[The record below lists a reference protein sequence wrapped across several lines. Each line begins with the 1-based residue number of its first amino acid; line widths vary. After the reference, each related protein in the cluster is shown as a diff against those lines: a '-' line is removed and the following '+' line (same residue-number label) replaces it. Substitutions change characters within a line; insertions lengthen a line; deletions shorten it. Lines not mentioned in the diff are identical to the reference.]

1 MRGDHVLIPTWL
13 TMQLI
18 VVHVGKC
25 TASAGEVRSRG
36 WCLGPVGAA
45 HIPSWN
51 SAGLEVPPSRC
62 LELRLV
68 YYSWN
73 ERSDKL
79 RLRLYSACILDSGE
93 VSVEN
98 MGWC

>member
-18 VVHVGKC
+18 VVHVERC

-36 WCLGPVGAA
+36 LVFGTSWRCTYLLGISLASKHRLLG
-45 HIPSWN
+45 
-51 SAGLEVPPSRC
+51 C
-62 LELRLV
+62 LELSLV
-68 YYSWN
+68 PYSLN
-73 ERSDKL
+73 ERSNKL
-79 RLRLYSACILDSGE
+79 WLRLYSACILDSGE